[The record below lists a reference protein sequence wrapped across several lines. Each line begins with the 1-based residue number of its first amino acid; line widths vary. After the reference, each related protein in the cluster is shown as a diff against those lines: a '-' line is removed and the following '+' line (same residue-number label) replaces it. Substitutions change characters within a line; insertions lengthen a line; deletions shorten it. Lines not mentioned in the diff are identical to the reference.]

1 MFMGGDPIAG
11 VPNCAYPDGTTQ
23 PERMRLTMKI
33 CFTSCMD
40 AVRVPHQ
47 PVWDHIQAQNP
58 DVLMLLGDQIYM
70 DWGLPGTDWRGLI
83 HDEPTDGLT
92 AFAQEMHMRYAL
104 QWAVPAFQ
112 QLICGFAGRSDPSR
126 LLVTWDDH
134 DFAWNNALGEDGHD
148 QAHRHGVPPA
158 VKAVS
163 RRLFEQFVTQL
174 RTAACGAAYPLPLPV
189 VATPPAAPADL
200 FWQGTL
206 GGSPQ
211 VPALLLDTRWHRQAR
226 AAGASLLGAQQ
237 AQALTEAISHP
248 EGLLVV
254 AGGTPMAYRYA
265 VSQQAW
271 HGGTKEPHYKEY
283 AEVTTQ
289 ARRPVLY
296 LGGDVHRNAY
306 SGVLP
311 RLDGTPSTVLQVL
324 SSGAAI
330 GRYGPKRF
338 APSFGVVEVATGPD
352 HAGTVHITLLAQD
365 KAGTWQVQPTVGTL
379 HHTATDWKPPVQ
391 GEAFADVE
399 ANADAEPLFMLSAR
413 QKKQPAQADMTR
425 AELEDFDAEVTHHPL
440 DSTSHPQPLCV
451 QAMPPSDLKL
461 TCGTTSLIGD
471 AGHQAVLAQMAATF
485 AQARAHGKSS
495 VVLYIHGFGKTFGH
509 SVAQAYGLRAAYPGC
524 EPLLYTWAAGRSGG
538 AVAALFGIHDAFK
551 AAQTGA
557 AGLAAVLRAWGQVA
571 RQPENAALAAVVLA
585 RSAGSVALNEALLTG
600 EPGLG
605 GALNGVDRIV
615 LSAPV
620 LKQSAFNRKGGLAGL
635 AGVPVFVTRNQNDR
649 SLRWADLVDGFG
661 PILGMDDDF
670 DVRHPDAWCLDFTAS
685 ARVDRLHDYMLPDI
699 NPAQRALHHWL
710 LTQKGAFDP
719 RDAQFSPHIRS
730 IAGRV
735 VQVS

>member
-1 MFMGGDPIAG
+1 
-11 VPNCAYPDGTTQ
+11 
-23 PERMRLTMKI
+23 MKI

-40 AVRVPHQ
+40 AVRIPQ
-47 PVWDHIQAQNP
+47 QAVWCHIQAQNP

-70 DWGLPGTDWRGLI
+70 DWGLSGTDWRGLI
-83 HDEPTDGLT
+83 QDKPRDGLA
-92 AFAQEMHMRYAL
+92 AFAQEMHMRFAH
-104 QWAVPAFQ
+104 QWAVPEFQ
-112 QLICGFAGRSDPSR
+112 QLICHFAGRSDPAR

-148 QAHRHGVPPA
+148 EAHRHGVPPA

-163 RRLFEQFVTQL
+163 HRLFEQFVTQL
-174 RTAACGAAYPLPLPV
+174 RTAASGTAYPPPPPA
-189 VATPPAAPADL
+189 VATAPTTPADL
-200 FWQGTL
+200 FWQGSL
-206 GGSPQ
+206 GGSHQ

-226 AAGASLLGAQQ
+226 TAGASMLGAQQ
-237 AQALTEAISHP
+237 ALALADAIASP

-271 HGGTKEPHYKEY
+271 HGGTKEPHYTEY
-283 AEVTTQ
+283 AQVTDG

-296 LGGDVHRNAY
+296 LGGDVHRNAF

-311 RLDGTPSTVLQVL
+311 RLDGAPSTVVQVL

-338 APSFGVVEVATGPD
+338 APSFGVVEVAPGPD
-352 HAGTVHITLLAQD
+352 HTGTVHIALWAQD
-365 KAGTWQVQPTVGTL
+365 KAGTWQAQPNVGTL
-379 HHTATDWKPPVQ
+379 HHTRTGWVPPVQ
-391 GEAFADVE
+391 GEAFADVD
-399 ANADAEPLFMLSAR
+399 AHADAEPLFMLSAR
-413 QKKQPAQADMTR
+413 QKKHPAQAELTKT
-425 AELEDFDAEVTHHPL
+425 ELEDFDTEVTHHPL
-440 DSTSHPQPLCV
+440 DSISHPQPLRL
-451 QAMPPSDLKL
+451 QATATTGLKL
-461 TCGTTSLIGD
+461 DSGTASLIGE
-471 AGHQAVLAQMAATF
+471 AGQQGVLAQMAATF
-485 AQARAHGKSS
+485 AQARARGKAS

-509 SVAQAYGLRAAYPGC
+509 SAAQAYGLRAAYPEC

-571 RQPENAALAAVVLA
+571 RLPENAALAKVVLA

-600 EPGLG
+600 EPGFG
-605 GALNGVDRIV
+605 GALQGVDRIV

-635 AGVPVFVTRNQNDR
+635 ADVPVFVTRNQNDR
-649 SLRWADLVDGFG
+649 SLHWADWVDGFG
-661 PILGMDDDF
+661 PILGMDEDF
-670 DVRHPDAWCLDFTAS
+670 DIRHPNAWCLDFTAS

-699 NPAQRALHHWL
+699 NPAQRALHHWM
-710 LTQKGAFDP
+710 LTERGAFDP
-719 RDAQFSPHIRS
+719 GHASLSLHIRS

-735 VQVS
+735 AQVS